1 MAKRNCSYKKFIE
14 MHRSHVREPWIFE
27 LFSHRAFHGVETALW
42 RHLFLNN
49 SLCESLIDGQQSR
62 RSTKVSF
69 MTKMGSSVLDYS
81 VNYELLHYHYDRWL
95 FKTITGAVNS
105 AKKGYCSP
113 AISQNVSNAF

>member
-1 MAKRNCSYKKFIE
+1 
-14 MHRSHVREPWIFE
+14 
-27 LFSHRAFHGVETALW
+27 
-42 RHLFLNN
+42 
-49 SLCESLIDGQQSR
+49 
-62 RSTKVSF
+62 

-105 AKKGYCSP
+105 AKKKHCSP